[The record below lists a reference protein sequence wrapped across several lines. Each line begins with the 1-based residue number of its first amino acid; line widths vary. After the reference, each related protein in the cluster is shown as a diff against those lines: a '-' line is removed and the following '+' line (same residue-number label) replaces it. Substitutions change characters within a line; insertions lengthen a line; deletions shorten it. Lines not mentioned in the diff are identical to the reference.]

1 MPSSAEG
8 CRVPQTL
15 SLAALNLSAWTGAA
29 ADDNGEVADV
39 SSRGPVELENA
50 HAREIFGGS
59 ASDHAGLLGA
69 RASAGRRCPPRRSTN
84 TGSAPSAALTAGLV
98 GVLAVA
104 KAALSR
110 P

>member
-1 MPSSAEG
+1 VRSSAEG

-15 SLAALNLSAWTGAA
+15 SLVALNLSAWTVA
-29 ADDNGEVADV
+29 ADDNGKVADV

-50 HAREIFGGS
+50 HARETLGGS
-59 ASDHAGLLGA
+59 ASDQASLLGA
-69 RASAGRRCPPRRSTN
+69 RASAGRRCLLRRSTN

-104 KAALSR
+104 KAAVSR